1 MKINEIDV
9 DKLYDLL
16 INNNISIEVALCFKS
31 KFSFVFKILL
41 NKNVFFK
48 RLQVKDCICLQ
59 KINRGFT
66 L

>member
-41 NKNVFFK
+41 NKNVFLK
-48 RLQVKDCICLQ
+48 MKESMDWCYLK
-59 KINRGFT
+59 
-66 L
+66 

>member
-48 RLQVKDCICLQ
+48 RLHM
-59 KINRGFT
+59 FT
-66 L
+66 EN